1 MSSESSAPVT
11 GSADA
16 GQVAEGT
23 NTRNGSSRPGRS
35 GQRPRRGR
43 GNRNQRSNDAA
54 PRDVKFTGRCDDL
67 KGEIY
72 DSSSYSQADGYTKTT
87 KEIAEYVGRTYSAE
101 ARTAV
106 ETLVLPTFVYPNDPE
121 ADASFTEKRKWQ
133 KRVDSTVMKEDRFD
147 EDIKKVFSLIWGQCT
162 NYLRAKT
169 GMKR

>member
-1 MSSESSAPVT
+1 MTTETSDASALAT
-11 GSADA
+11 SSADA
-16 GQVAEGT
+16 DQMAEGS
-23 NTRNGSSRPGRS
+23 NTRNGSPRSGRS
-35 GQRPRRGR
+35 GQRPRIGR
-43 GNRNQRSNDAA
+43 GNRNQRSTDAA
-54 PRDVKFTGRCDDL
+54 PRDVKFIGRCDDL

-101 ARTAV
+101 AQTAV

-121 ADASFTEKRKWQ
+121 DDASFTEKRKWQ

-162 NYLRAKT
+162 D
-169 GMKR
+169 